1 MCRDEQ
7 TCVGVDLD
15 AGINRQ
21 MMTYLK
27 LSVVISSGR
36 ASCLPAVS
44 LLDGSCWKDRR
55 GVGMG
60 RVE

>member
-1 MCRDEQ
+1 MCDGL
-7 TCVGVDLD
+7 GVDLD
-15 AGINRQ
+15 AGINGQ

-27 LSVVISSGR
+27 LSVGISSGT

-44 LLDGSCWKDRR
+44 LLDGNCWKDRR
-55 GVGMG
+55 DAGMG